1 MYLAG
6 FGPVNDGTPMNL
18 YCMSGGGGGR
28 TVDRRGSF
36 LIFATGALIKAD
48 LAPLAARAAPAP
60 RGAVRTPDEDAFA
73 GDDGLR
79 GAAAVVDLVDWFV
92 GRMTPAL
99 GATRGLVPVAAL
111 GEPDGFVLGCSAF
124 SGFLANCLTGP
135 GRGFFA
141 ESAPGPEEVG
151 LDFLERGSLLETFF
165 FSARLGRA
173 GMGRVNS
180 L

>member
-18 YCMSGGGGGR
+18 YVMSGGGGGR

-36 LIFATGALIKAD
+36 LIFAIGALMKAD
-48 LAPLAARAAPAP
+48 LVPLAAGAAT
-60 RGAVRTPDEDAFA
+60 RGAVRTPDEDAFT

-79 GAAAVVDLVDWFV
+79 GAAAAVDLIGLVEGW
-92 GRMTPAL
+92 MAPAL
-99 GATRGLVPVAAL
+99 GATRGFGA
-111 GEPDGFVLGCSAF
+111 SAF
-124 SGFLANCLTGP
+124 SGFLATCLTGS

-141 ESAPGPEEVG
+141 ESAPGLDEVL
-151 LDFLERGSLLETFF
+151 LDFLERGSLLKTFF